1 MIEQLS
7 ELLLRDEEKAAYLFV
22 DPILRE
28 PFPLD
33 WPHVACAA
41 SWDIPIKHPAFE
53 RSQQPRLIV
62 LDRPNLALL
71 EASVFA
77 AVQEQRIPSDEAEAG
92 FTIGG
97 WLLIDKQ
104 VDPVALAHHL
114 SRCIQLP
121 VAGDGGRRVLRWN
134 DRRVMEWMWPALS
147 REQRA
152 ALLGPVSSWIA
163 LDRRNNLVIYQ
174 ADPDVAAPSLRLTT
188 QQWDRAKMS
197 EIVQELL
204 RGWLSFADELP
215 SDYLQRT
222 GDAVSAIAASGVTS
236 RQDRALLAAYIFQ
249 VHPRVLEHPRI
260 ESAIARALAGEQS
273 LSQLLQDI
281 PDPDGWNQIREA
293 LSHLVRRDGVDI
305 DKEIRHG

>member
-1 MIEQLS
+1 
-7 ELLLRDEEKAAYLFV
+7 
-22 DPILRE
+22 
-28 PFPLD
+28 
-33 WPHVACAA
+33 
-41 SWDIPIKHPAFE
+41 
-53 RSQQPRLIV
+53 
-62 LDRPNLALL
+62 
-71 EASVFA
+71 
-77 AVQEQRIPSDEAEAG
+77 PSDEAEAG

-204 RGWLSFADELP
+204 RGWLSFADE
-215 SDYLQRT
+215 
-222 GDAVSAIAASGVTS
+222 
-236 RQDRALLAAYIFQ
+236 
-249 VHPRVLEHPRI
+249 
-260 ESAIARALAGEQS
+260 
-273 LSQLLQDI
+273 
-281 PDPDGWNQIREA
+281 
-293 LSHLVRRDGVDI
+293 
-305 DKEIRHG
+305 